1 MRNLLSC
8 VVFLGTFK
16 MSFAIKDILVERFH
30 NWLERFDIKYND
42 QHHLLHVF
50 DNWLNNDRLID
61 SINKQNLS
69 YTLGHN
75 SYSGLNSS
83 EFSELMG
90 FNENRIFLQN
100 NKYNQEFSITSDTD
114 NLILASI
121 DWRTK
126 NVVTNVKDQGQC
138 GSCWSFSSTG
148 ALEGAYGLKY
158 GNLISFSEQQ
168 LVDCDFIKARTG
180 GKNLGCNGGEMDTT
194 LEWVGKN
201 GGLCTEESYPYTS
214 GKTQTEGQCQTTCT
228 KVSKSAVSSVTHVP
242 VNSDNAMMT
251 ALSKQPVSIAIE
263 ADQREFQLYKSGVF
277 TGKCGTNLDHG
288 VLLVGY
294 TAEAYILKNSWSNTW
309 GDNGYMYIGKGNDP
323 ATGQLYNNGG
333 GQCGLLMEGVYP
345 NL

>member
-1 MRNLLSC
+1 MRSLLFS
-8 VVFLGTFK
+8 VVFLGTLK
-16 MSFAIKDILVERFH
+16 KSFSIKDILVQRFH
-30 NWLERFDIKYND
+30 NWLENFDIKYND

-50 DNWLNNDRLID
+50 DNWLNNDKVID
-61 SINKQNLS
+61 SVNKKNLS

-75 SYSGLNSS
+75 SNSGLNSS

-90 FNENRIFLQN
+90 FNKNRVFLQN
-100 NKYNQEFSITSDTD
+100 KTIQEQSIVETNFLT
-114 NLILASI
+114 SI

-158 GNLISFSEQQ
+158 ANLTSFSEQQ

-180 GKNLGCNGGEMDTT
+180 GKNLGCNGGEMDST
-194 LEWVGKN
+194 LEWIGKN
-201 GGLCTEESYPYTS
+201 GGLCTEDTYPYTS
-214 GKTQTEGQCQTTCT
+214 GKTQTEGKCQTTCE
-228 KVSKSAVSSVTHVP
+228 KVSKSAVSSVTYVQ

-263 ADQREFQLYKSGVF
+263 ADQKEFQLYKSGVF

-333 GQCGLLMEGVYP
+333 GQCGLLMQGVYP